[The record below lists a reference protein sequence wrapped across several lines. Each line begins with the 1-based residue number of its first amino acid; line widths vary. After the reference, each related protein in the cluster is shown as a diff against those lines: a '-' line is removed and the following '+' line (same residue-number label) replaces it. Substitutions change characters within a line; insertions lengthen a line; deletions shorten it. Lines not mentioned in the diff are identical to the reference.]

1 MAQVVLAKE
10 AGICYA
16 SVAMATDYDCWRD
29 HGESVSV
36 TDVLATFKKNAE
48 KVTAM
53 LKEVVPFIGS
63 QGHWDDVID
72 KLKVFQNNIFFLE
85 FANNYVVLGHGGM
98 QHYEAKPLRTKNL
111 TLKNY
116 HGGHKSFKVQLKF

>member
-16 SVAMATDYDCWRD
+16 AVAMATDYDCWRD

-72 KLKVFQNNIFFLE
+72 KLKVFQNYSIL
-85 FANNYVVLGHGGM
+85 YSHL
-98 QHYEAKPLRTKNL
+98 L
-111 TLKNY
+111 TIML
-116 HGGHKSFKVQLKF
+116 F

>member
-1 MAQVVLAKE
+1 MAHVVLAKE
-10 AGICYA
+10 AGNCYA
-16 SVAMATDYDCWRD
+16 AVAMATDYDCWRD

-36 TDVLATFKKNAE
+36 TDVLTTFKQNAE

-72 KLKVFQNNIFFLE
+72 KLKVFQNNLVFLA
-85 FANNYVVLGHGGM
+85 FANYYV
-98 QHYEAKPLRTKNL
+98 
-111 TLKNY
+111 
-116 HGGHKSFKVQLKF
+116 FF